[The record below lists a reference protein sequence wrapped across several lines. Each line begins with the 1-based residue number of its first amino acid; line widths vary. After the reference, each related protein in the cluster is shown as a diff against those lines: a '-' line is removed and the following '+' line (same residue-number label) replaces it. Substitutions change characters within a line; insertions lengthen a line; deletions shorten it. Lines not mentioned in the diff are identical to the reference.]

1 MKEKELVALG
11 FERTDVTAEE
21 SGYKTDWYYYS
32 YDFGNGAISLISSD
46 NTEAEKTG
54 WFVEVFE
61 DESIRFNNSSDVM
74 ALIDLI
80 KKNTIK

>member
-21 SGYKTDWYYYS
+21 SGYETDWYYYTLT
-32 YDFGNGAISLISSD
+32 FGNGSICLITND
-46 NTEAEKTG
+46 NTEVEKDG
-54 WFVEVFE
+54 WYAEVFE
-61 DESIRFNNSSDVM
+61 DETIRFTNNTDVM

-80 KKNTIK
+80 KRNTIK